1 MLCTPDESYSPQ
13 VYCLPSGVVDLSEE
27 ISIIILGGITVL
39 SQPQGEDEVV
49 PGEEHG
55 EESEVIN
62 TEPLVG
68 TLGGEG
74 GRRAED
80 SRHESSGNGGDGL
93 HRLGLRDGREGG
105 LGNIGCRAEIW

>member
-1 MLCTPDESYSPQ
+1 MLVQNLLQLSSPR
-13 VYCLPSGVVDLSEE
+13 LPSGVVNLSEE
-27 ISIIILGGITVL
+27 VVILSLGGITVL
-39 SQPQGEDEVV
+39 SQPQGKDEVV

-55 EESEVIN
+55 EESEVID

-68 TLGGEG
+68 TIGGEG

-93 HRLGLRDGREGG
+93 HRLGLRDSREGG
-105 LGNIGCRAEIW
+105 PGNIGCRAET